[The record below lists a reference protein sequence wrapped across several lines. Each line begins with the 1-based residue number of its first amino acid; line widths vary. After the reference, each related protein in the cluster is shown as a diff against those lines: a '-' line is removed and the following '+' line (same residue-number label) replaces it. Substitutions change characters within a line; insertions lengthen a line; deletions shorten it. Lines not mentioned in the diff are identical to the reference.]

1 MAARAAVVV
10 AVCVLLLG
18 VHGFRE
24 PLACSIRCCSF
35 SPRCLGATHMSCHCP
50 DTNTMQLRS
59 GDIPSTVQ
67 YIEIFPAQSVTIGPR
82 ALYDL
87 YGLRDLTVRDVH
99 SLEVL
104 SDGLALH
111 EAASLQT
118 LRLDRIRQVTLRQDA
133 LSGRWPADAELE
145 MHHIGNMH
153 MEQRALHFEADGAG
167 PRVLLENVAD
177 LHAKSDAFRATVKH
191 LILVNVSMR
200 ACQPGTFRG
209 KVGTLSLLGCRL
221 QSLESRCVQPDV
233 HWGRV
238 SVNNCDLG
246 DVRETAFTG
255 KVDAFN
261 LEASNVSRLLSGAV
275 SMEVQRL
282 KLERLHVRDM
292 AARALDVSVCGS
304 VAIME
309 SRVVDLRRHALAAV
323 KLADCRRR
331 DRRPFT
337 IHLLHVGRAESG
349 ALAVHPSVPAS
360 AVNWDSIT
368 FDTACSCETR
378 ADVAALVAGDDAAA
392 MTDTQR
398 ALTDIVWDRSFCTD
412 ADGNAVLLSDT
423 AADCPDWEWPDDGAG
438 SGGGE
443 DTSLDQSVVFYGV
456 IGGVSAV
463 VLAFI
468 CLLVAK
474 RHRVSRALGCAGS
487 GASRGED
494 PSVCDTLQS
503 RRTACTAANSTLS
516 SVGGGSAHGT
526 QLRYEKG
533 LPDLLTAAPGVDLS
547 PQHPGSYPAPQEH
560 IYAEI
565 GPNPVVA
572 DYADPRDSLAFRG
585 EQRDE
590 AAVERGQYAEI
601 APLVGDPE
609 LAERAPPP
617 PSSPPPAGSDPC
629 LLTNEMYC
637 PVTHL

>member
-10 AVCVLLLG
+10 AVCVLLVG

-24 PLACSIRCCSF
+24 PLACSIRCCTF

-50 DTNTMQLRS
+50 DTNTVGAVSRDVNLDPLYPQMQLRS

-104 SDGLALH
+104 SDGLALP

-209 KVGTLSLLGCRL
+209 K
-221 QSLESRCVQPDV
+221 
-233 HWGRV
+233 
-238 SVNNCDLG
+238 
-246 DVRETAFTG
+246 
-255 KVDAFN
+255 
-261 LEASNVSRLLSGAV
+261 
-275 SMEVQRL
+275 
-282 KLERLHVRDM
+282 
-292 AARALDVSVCGS
+292 
-304 VAIME
+304 
-309 SRVVDLRRHALAAV
+309 
-323 KLADCRRR
+323 
-331 DRRPFT
+331 
-337 IHLLHVGRAESG
+337 
-349 ALAVHPSVPAS
+349 
-360 AVNWDSIT
+360 
-368 FDTACSCETR
+368 
-378 ADVAALVAGDDAAA
+378 
-392 MTDTQR
+392 
-398 ALTDIVWDRSFCTD
+398 
-412 ADGNAVLLSDT
+412 
-423 AADCPDWEWPDDGAG
+423 
-438 SGGGE
+438 
-443 DTSLDQSVVFYGV
+443 
-456 IGGVSAV
+456 
-463 VLAFI
+463 
-468 CLLVAK
+468 
-474 RHRVSRALGCAGS
+474 
-487 GASRGED
+487 
-494 PSVCDTLQS
+494 
-503 RRTACTAANSTLS
+503 
-516 SVGGGSAHGT
+516 
-526 QLRYEKG
+526 
-533 LPDLLTAAPGVDLS
+533 
-547 PQHPGSYPAPQEH
+547 EH

-585 EQRDE
+585 ERDE

-617 PSSPPPAGSDPC
+617 PSSPPPVGR
-629 LLTNEMYC
+629 
-637 PVTHL
+637 